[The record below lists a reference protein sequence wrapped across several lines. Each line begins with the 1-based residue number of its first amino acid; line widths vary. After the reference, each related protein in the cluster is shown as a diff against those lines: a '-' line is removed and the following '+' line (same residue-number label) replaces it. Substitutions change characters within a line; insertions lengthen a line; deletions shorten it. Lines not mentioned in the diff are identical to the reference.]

1 MVVALSLAIRVA
13 AFAELS
19 RGPFLSLEQ
28 WTETDMHYYDTWGR
42 AIAQGN
48 WLSQGIGVPM
58 HEWQTAL
65 GNGCL
70 STFPPASTPADVWR
84 DWIGPRS
91 FYDDALY
98 SYLVGMTYRF
108 IADSAHAV
116 IAWQLAVGV
125 LSNVLILLVA
135 WRYFGAL
142 VGAVAG
148 LLAVLCAPLL
158 HYELLLLR
166 DSLVVFAGLG
176 LVWLAGNVRQ
186 RPTVA
191 SWAGFGLACG
201 VAMLLKT
208 TLLALCLPLAAG
220 LVIVGFRRGAVGQNR
235 GHQRLR
241 YVMAMVA
248 GFAVAAA
255 ILVLRNALAGGPLY
269 ITSGNGA
276 ITFVSSNN
284 VGYPTA
290 GGFSIDIQRVGAIMC
305 ATQGHF
311 LSAAVKTVG
320 AHTPG
325 SLVSLFWHKFDH
337 VWFWY
342 EMPNNAN
349 FYYLRLHSA
358 VLSWLP
364 LTFFAVAPLGLVGL
378 ALAFGDRRRIWPL
391 LVLVAWIV
399 GILVVFLV
407 LGRLRAV
414 LMAGMIPFAA
424 LALVQIARGARR
436 WPAIAAVVL
445 ITLWT
450 GRALPAGLPFISVT
464 DWFTPYWVTYEAQ
477 VNALMAKGDTARA
490 AQALEAFLQY
500 RTGLLEPRSIQRTAR
515 GRGRSGRRTCVRQ
528 NARRVRR
535 PARAI
540 RAAHVSRCRAR
551 QITQPPPA
559 ERHADP
565 SLALPARQHRDL
577 AVVLEHGVAGIRDVS
592 AAGAA
597 EGRVEFV
604 PGKPRVG
611 QRLLVQLAV
620 VDEHLRPAFDEAFG
634 PLGLVGREPQHQ
646 VQHHQRRRGNQ
657 AADER
662 VVTAVH

>member
-1 MVVALSLAIRVA
+1 VVLALSLTIRVA

-70 STFPPASTPADVWR
+70 ATFPQGATPADVWR

-98 SYLVGMTYRF
+98 SYLIGITYRVVG
-108 IADSAHAV
+108 DNPHAV
-116 IAWQLAVGV
+116 IAWQLVIGA
-125 LSNVLILLVA
+125 LSNVLILLIA

-148 LLAVLCAPLL
+148 VLAVLCAPLL

-176 LVWLAGNVRQ
+176 VVWLAGNVEQ
-186 RPTVA
+186 RPAVA
-191 SWAGFGLACG
+191 NWAVFGLACG
-201 VAMLLKT
+201 FAMLLKT
-208 TLLALCLPLAAG
+208 TLLALCVPLAAG
-220 LVIVGFRRGAVGQNR
+220 LVIVGPRRAGVGQDR
-235 GHQRLR
+235 SQQRLR
-241 YVMAMVA
+241 YVTAMLA

-255 ILVLRNALAGGPLY
+255 ILVLRNGLAGGPLY
-269 ITSGNGA
+269 VTSGNGA

-284 VGYPTA
+284 VAYPNA
-290 GGFSIDIQRVGAIMC
+290 GGFSIDIQKVGAIMC

-311 LSAAVKTVG
+311 VSAAVKTLG
-320 AHTPG
+320 AHTSG
-325 SLVSLFWHKFDH
+325 SLLSLFWHKFDH

-378 ALAFGDRRRIWPL
+378 VLAFGDRRRIWPL
-391 LVLVAWIV
+391 LMLVAWIV

-414 LMAGMIPFAA
+414 LIAGMIPFAA
-424 LALVQIARGARR
+424 LALVQIARRTRR
-436 WPAIAAVVL
+436 WPAITAVVVL
-445 ITLWT
+445 TLWT
-450 GRALPAGLPFISVT
+450 GRALPAGVPLISVT

-477 VNALMAKGDTARA
+477 TNALTDHGDSGGAARA
-490 AQALEAFLQY
+490 LEEFLQY
-500 RTGLLEPRSIQRTAR
+500 EPDFSNMDRSKGQLVDAGDRDAAR
-515 GRGRSGRRTCVRQ
+515 AFAKMHAECADLFERSGQLTS
-528 NARRVRR
+528 AD
-535 PARAI
+535 
-540 RAAHVSRCRAR
+540 
-551 QITQPPPA
+551 A
-559 ERHADP
+559 ERAK
-565 SLALPARQHRDL
+565 SLSLLRLSGTPAYR
-577 AVVLEHGVAGIRDVS
+577 
-592 AAGAA
+592 
-597 EGRVEFV
+597 
-604 PGKPRVG
+604 
-611 QRLLVQLAV
+611 
-620 VDEHLRPAFDEAFG
+620 
-634 PLGLVGREPQHQ
+634 
-646 VQHHQRRRGNQ
+646 
-657 AADER
+657 
-662 VVTAVH
+662 